1 MRAPLAALALTL
13 LLTAC
18 DPSTGAQGKYLAAT
32 HDGRTV
38 TLTLKPGFTGDWET
52 PTDSVPVRWEER
64 RGEIWL
70 HSKGGG
76 VLRGV
81 MRDGA
86 LVVTLPGEGELVF
99 KRPGK

>member
-1 MRAPLAALALTL
+1 MRALFVALALAL
-13 LLTAC
+13 LLAAC
-18 DPSTGAQGKYLAAT
+18 DSSPGAQGKYVAAT
-32 HDGRTV
+32 QDGRAV

-70 HSKGGG
+70 HAKGGG

-81 MRDGA
+81 PRDGA

-99 KRPGK
+99 RRPGK